1 MMCAHPVRPLVPLCG
16 WQDRTLSTGAS
27 PLHQRE
33 SLAGGDPDRDES
45 ESGERDAA
53 IPRARRAVPPVR
65 MRDRPE
71 SPSAAPANNAALA
84 FMAHELRTP
93 LTAII
98 GLADLLKDSQLS
110 EDQRDMLDIMGRSA
124 RALVEI
130 VNGVLDLE
138 KLEAGKLQLERRT
151 FSPGDTVEECVN
163 LLAASAA
170 QKGIDL
176 AFFID
181 DDVPSLIQGDQ
192 VRLRQALINLL
203 GNALKFTEEGQVVV
217 TVTCVQRTD
226 DRCELQFAID
236 DSGPGIPAEFMESLF
251 EPYAQAEASTSRRF
265 GGTGLGLPIAKRLVA
280 LMGGRIGVESVV
292 GKGSTFTFTLP
303 SALEAGAGVR
313 APRSDAALAGRR
325 VLVVED
331 NPIVG
336 ELLVAVLARWDVK
349 ATLAA
354 DPAHAVTA
362 LREGAFSLALIDGEM
377 PGSSGRAV
385 ALALRS
391 LPGQS
396 NLPLVLMTTLGA
408 HAAAVERT
416 GEGNE
421 GRFAAYVTKPVR
433 PARLCEALVHAFAVH
448 APAAPTSPLPPPSPP
463 QGKARV
469 VSDERPTGGGAIG
482 ERASARRLHGVRVLL
497 TDDDPDLRAV
507 LERTLANAGAEVR
520 TVEDGARAL
529 STAWSW
535 DADTIL
541 LDASMPGMDGFEVCR
556 RLKADPATRLV
567 PVLMITGFDTADDRR
582 RVLEAGA
589 DGIIPKPFVRE
600 ELLRRVGSAARMKQ
614 ATDRLERNDET
625 LVVMARTVEGKDPD
639 TLGHLER
646 LSDYSARL
654 AARIGMNETEVLA
667 LRLSALLHDIGK
679 VALPEAILR
688 KASTLDEEE
697 RAMMRAHPVEGERLC
712 SGVPNFSGVL
722 PIIRH
727 HHEKLDGSGYPDGL
741 MGSAIPAAARVLQ
754 VVDVYDALTTARRY
768 RRAES
773 PEGALRIMEQEV
785 DKGWWDPTIFSAF
798 RDLVREDLHARRG
811 SGVQRH

>member
-1 MMCAHPVRPLVPLCG
+1 M
-16 WQDRTLSTGAS
+16 S
-27 PLHQRE
+27 E
-33 SLAGGDPDRDES
+33 SMPAGDPDRDSGNS
-45 ESGERDAA
+45 EDREGAA
-53 IPRARRAVPPVR
+53 RQARPGGGPVR
-65 MRDRPE
+65 MRVRAD
-71 SPSAAPANNAALA
+71 SAGAAPAAAPGNNAALA

-98 GLADLLKDSQLS
+98 GLSDLLKDSQLS
-110 EDQRDMLDIMGRSA
+110 DDQRDMLDIMGRSA

-151 FSPGDTVEECVN
+151 FSPGDAVEECVS

-176 AFFID
+176 AFLVD
-181 DDVPSLIQGDQ
+181 ESVPSLIQGDP

-217 TVTCVQRTD
+217 TVTSTARTE

-236 DSGPGIPAEFMESLF
+236 DSGPGIPAEFMGALF
-251 EPYAQAEASTSRRF
+251 EPYAQAEASTARRF
-265 GGTGLGLPIAKRLVA
+265 GGTGLGLPIAKRLVD
-280 LMGGRIGVESVV
+280 LMGGRIAVESEV
-292 GKGSTFTFTLP
+292 GKGSTFSFTLP
-303 SALEAGAGVR
+303 IALDASAGERAGGEDAG
-313 APRSDAALAGRR
+313 LAGRR

-336 ELLVAVLARWDVK
+336 ELLVAVLARWDVRT
-349 ATLAA
+349 TLVA
-354 DPAHAVTA
+354 DPARAVAA

-377 PGSSGRAV
+377 PGSTGRAV

-396 NLPLVLMTTLGA
+396 DLPLVLMTTLGA
-408 HAAAVERT
+408 QSAAVERA
-416 GEGNE
+416 GDRHE

-433 PARLCEALVHAFAVH
+433 PARLREALVHALAVAAPV
-448 APAAPTSPLPPPSPP
+448 APASPLPPPPLP
-463 QGKARV
+463 K
-469 VSDERPTGGGAIG
+469 DP
-482 ERASARRLHGVRVLL
+482 RAGIAPERRLSGVRVLL

-507 LERTLANAGAEVR
+507 LERSLANAGAEVR

-567 PVLMITGFDTADDRR
+567 PVLMITGYDTADDRR

-600 ELLRRVGSAARMKQ
+600 ELLRRVRSAARMKQ
-614 ATDRLERNDET
+614 ATDLLERTDEA
-625 LVVMARTVEGKDPD
+625 LVLMARTVEGKDPD
-639 TLGHLER
+639 TLGHCER

-654 AARIGMNETEVLA
+654 AARIGMDETDVLA

-679 VALPEAILR
+679 VALPEALL
-688 KASTLDEEE
+688 KKTTTLDDHE
-697 RAMMRAHPVEGERLC
+697 RALMRAHPVEGERLC
-712 SGVPNFSGVL
+712 SGVPTFSKVL

-785 DKGWWDPTIFSAF
+785 DKGWWDPRIFSAF